1 MPAARSA
8 RYRREERGPR
18 RTAPGAGGLADWLA
32 KDGQLLGENA
42 SRPTSVVGI
51 VEHRAA
57 QMRPD
62 VRHLAQAIGGRLRAA
77 LDETDDFRRIHIGP
91 VDGHHV
97 RYRAVKTFTSLI

>member
-8 RYRREERGPR
+8 RYRREERVHAGPR
-18 RTAPGAGGLADWLA
+18 RELADWLA